1 MFFPFRRFIY
11 LLFIFH
17 ILSCSKSTSVNTV
30 TPPTP
35 TVPTPPVVD
44 SVVKNCQIT
53 GAYTTLSTGD
63 TSYYFTYTYNNDG
76 RISGSVYKNANA
88 TYNYS
93 VSFSY
98 SGNMIYR
105 AVAAGANSSVDT
117 ITLNANGMIE
127 KYKTVIGASHYLTTL
142 TYDANQQL
150 TTFTQQQDAYP
161 PITANYSF
169 TNGDN
174 TLVTENSFPSDTLAY
189 DLTKTAV
196 HGNQDEVNQLL
207 DLGGM
212 YIKNKHLLVSSRHG
226 ATVLYSYEFNGDGN
240 ISAVKITVG
249 NGYTITHFTYNC
261 K

>member
-1 MFFPFRRFIY
+1 MIFPYRRFIY
-11 LLFIFH
+11 LLFIFL

-30 TPPTP
+30 TPPTTTP
-35 TVPTPPVVD
+35 TTPTTD

-53 GAYTTLSTGD
+53 GAYTTLASGD
-63 TSYYFTYTYNNDG
+63 TTYYYTYTYNNDG
-76 RISGSVYKNANA
+76 RISGSVYKDANSG
-88 TYNYS
+88 TNYS

-105 AVAAGANSSVDT
+105 AVQAGANSSVDT

-127 KYKTVIGASHYLTTL
+127 KYKTVIGALNYLTTL

-161 PITANYSF
+161 PLTANYSF
-169 TNGDN
+169 TNGDV
-174 TLVTENSFPSDTLAY
+174 TLVTENNFPSDTLVY
-189 DLTKTAV
+189 DLTKPAV

-207 DLGGM
+207 DLGAM
-212 YIKNKHLLVSSRHG
+212 YIKNKHLLVSSSHG
-226 ATVLYSYEFNGDGN
+226 ATVLYSYEYNGDGN
-240 ISAVKITVG
+240 ISAVKIIVG
-249 NGYTITHFTYNC
+249 NSYTIIHFTYNC

>member
-1 MFFPFRRFIY
+1 MIFPFRRFVY
-11 LLFIFH
+11 LLLMFQ
-17 ILSCSKSTSVNTV
+17 ILSCSKNSSVKTV
-30 TPPTP
+30 TPPVTP
-35 TVPTPPVVD
+35 ITTAVD

-53 GAYTTLSTGD
+53 GAYTTLAAGD
-63 TSYYFTYTYNNDG
+63 TTYYYTYTYNTDG
-76 RISGSVYKNANA
+76 RLSGSVFKNANSSS
-88 TYNYS
+88 NYS

-105 AVAAGANSSVDT
+105 AVEAGANSSVDT
-117 ITLNANGMIE
+117 ITLNANGMVE
-127 KYKTVIGASHYLTTL
+127 KYKTVVGSFNYITNF

-161 PITANYSF
+161 PISSHYSF

-174 TLVTENSFPSDTLAY
+174 TLATADNFPSDTLDY

-207 DLGGM
+207 VLGAM

-226 ATVLYSYEFNGDGN
+226 ATALYSYEFNGDGN
-240 ISAVKITVG
+240 ISAVKLTVS
-249 NGYTITHFTYNC
+249 NGYIITHFTYNC